1 MIEILVV
8 RDPDSDNQIEVWLDG
23 DKLAW
28 AEYTLI
34 EVDAGR
40 GYDYADWLDNVRH
53 VLADPVMSTGFHAA
67 VEAAYADPPGK
78 KYIDGWPE
86 EDL

>member
-8 RDPDSDNQIEVWLDG
+8 RDPDSADEIRVWQDG
-23 DKLAW
+23 VELRPGDY
-28 AEYTLI
+28 AEFY
-34 EVDAGR
+34 VDAGAGWEYEDWR
-40 GYDYADWLDNVRH
+40 EAAEAADEGAMYPAVR
-53 VLADPVMSTGFHAA
+53 VA
-67 VEAAYADPPGK
+67 VAAAYADPPGK